1 MDAEKMSMAIPPSPS
16 ISRAEGGREEAGVL
30 TMLALLV
37 AASAEAPQLFYRRI
51 AAAAGGN

>member
-37 AASAEAPQLFYRRI
+37 AASAEAPQ
-51 AAAAGGN
+51 